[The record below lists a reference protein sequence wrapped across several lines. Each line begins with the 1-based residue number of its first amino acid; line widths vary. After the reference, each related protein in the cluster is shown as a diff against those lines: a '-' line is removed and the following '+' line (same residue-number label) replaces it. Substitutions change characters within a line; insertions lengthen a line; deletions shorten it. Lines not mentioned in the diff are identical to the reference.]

1 MGGLSNST
9 SSRGFTAATA
19 PGDTAQNIGIT
30 DILCEGPI
38 AGLSNGAGSVFLN
51 NNSVKD
57 VSLRSFVPSA
67 ATTLT
72 ITNNTDASF
81 NSSTVLPPY
90 ITDLNVTRNLFLDFF
105 SEQVTTTASVD
116 VNTQQVRITLD
127 ANSGTPFTSSHTTE
141 GFPERSARLIKAGR
155 VDVRGQTVLVD
166 SDTLTFIPDD
176 STSSINLYPNAAD
189 YTVKITYAVPASIYN
204 VTPGSSFQLNV
215 SIPNG
220 TYSVPFISSVYTPN
234 QHLGASNL
242 FFNKFDKLG
251 VAVRTGEVNQAP
263 LNELLSAQGGSSSI
277 LGSTSGINLTEL
289 KQLSSARASTLGIS
303 LFDSSSLSY
312 PEGQSTDRNAKETIL
327 DSSDFGLDTAAKI
340 READEVYFSI
350 AYPALQSLN
359 LNKGNSEKAYVF
371 YLMQIDTKQNG
382 AFNNSFKNIYA
393 DDGTYVEHSGDTNAP
408 ISWEHR
414 VNLDHYRPFEDFK
427 IRIIRVSRHI
437 GLSVTINGTNNNR
450 PDRDKWQLAAKAS
463 ITTLGAVI
471 KDKFSFPYTSLCQI
485 AFSSKL
491 FNNSPERSYLLK
503 GLKVKVPS
511 TYTPREYSTTG
522 KAVYEEF
529 WDGTYKA
536 ELQYTDN
543 PAWIFL
549 DLVTNNRYGAGKWIA
564 GDEIDKYAL
573 YRISRYCDE
582 LVEDGKIHN
591 AADIVIGDYY
601 KIKTVG
607 TTTFTNHGASA
618 NTVDTEFRATS
629 AGTGTG
635 TVYGLEPRYRAN
647 IFLTKATDVYK
658 VLKDMASMFTGMIY
672 WMDSK
677 LTVVQDTPQDP
688 VYSFTK
694 GNVIDG
700 AFSYQSS
707 TSRAKSNQVVV
718 TWNDPTI
725 NFEPVPLIVEDRESI
740 ARTGRII
747 SQNAVAFGCTSEGQA
762 TRLGKWKLY
771 TAQNQ
776 TEVVS
781 FSTSLAAAFLKP
793 GDVIN
798 IQDADRTGISYSG
811 RVSSA
816 TSTTLTMDRS
826 ITFNSGTSYELS
838 TLVTESAAFYTGDSA
853 VTVNGVT
860 YNTGDRIPQAF
871 VHSSGSYSLTNL
883 DTEKR
888 ASNAF
893 VDNTGAELLLIA
905 WKEYSFVQTNTIT
918 NPGAAATTVTLAS
931 SGTFGT
937 TPAANSIWALREL
950 DSEGLDVQGSKKL
963 YKILSIS
970 QTDKNIYNISAVEH
984 SNEKYEEIEKRYK
997 VGVTPPTIINEIEP
1011 ETVPPVQELKTV
1023 IQETSDGRFFVTVS
1037 WTSPEFDST
1046 AAFEITHN
1054 AEDETKP
1061 SPFRLSSSSATFN
1074 NLSTGLYEFKVRV
1087 VSAKG
1092 NFSQYKTT
1100 TVSLSSLDNRD
1111 TTVPRIFGG
1120 MPMGIKSNT
1129 NSFVTSDGNTFQ
1141 FENPNP
1147 VVASIADPFTTVT
1160 VTTQSVDISNAPPG
1174 DERDTFI
1181 IFDSSAATIAFYEW
1195 NNRILNG
1202 VGFWRPIGDGSG
1214 GQTEFISI
1222 GSVSIQ
1228 EKDDIITGSGF
1239 NSSVL
1244 VGDILAFKSTVPTNS
1259 SRASNVA
1266 KVIEII
1272 SDTKLRIDKTFQ
1284 EDTSSVTAWRN
1295 AFRPDIN
1302 ADAAVARIEGDS

>member
-1 MGGLSNST
+1 MGGLSNSVGN
-9 SSRGFTAATA
+9 RAFTAATA

-51 NNSVKD
+51 NNSAKD
-57 VSLRSFVPSA
+57 LSLRSFVPSA
-67 ATTLT
+67 GTTLT
-72 ITNNTDASF
+72 VSNNTASF
-81 NSSTVLPPY
+81 NSSAILPSYLTSQNAP
-90 ITDLNVTRNLFLDFF
+90 RNLFIEFF
-105 SEQVTTTASVD
+105 SQQVTTTAAVD
-116 VNTQQVRITLD
+116 ADTQQVRITLD
-127 ANSGTPFTSSHTTE
+127 ASSGTPFTSSHTTE
-141 GFPERSARLIKAGR
+141 GFPERSARLVKTGL
-155 VDVRGQTVLVD
+155 VDVKGQVVFVD
-166 SDTLTFIPDD
+166 SDTLTFTPTD
-176 STSSINLYPNAAD
+176 STSSISLYPNGTD
-189 YTVKITYAVPASIYN
+189 YFVKIIYTIPASIYN
-204 VTPGSSFQLNV
+204 VTAGSPFNLLV
-215 SIPNG
+215 GIPNG
-220 TYSVPFISSVYTPN
+220 AYPIHFISSVYSPN
-234 QHLGASNL
+234 QYLGASDL

-251 VAVRTGEVNQAP
+251 VAIRTGELNQAP
-263 LNELLSAQGGSSSI
+263 LNELLSAQGGSSAVIGSI
-277 LGSTSGINLTEL
+277 SGINLPNL
-289 KQLSSARASTLGIS
+289 KQLSTTRASALSVS
-303 LFDSSSLSY
+303 LLDSSSLSY
-312 PEGQSTDRNAKETIL
+312 PEGQSTDTNANETIV
-327 DSSDFGLDTAAKI
+327 DSADFGLDTAAKI
-340 READEVYFSI
+340 READEVYFNI
-350 AYPALQSLN
+350 AYPALQTLN
-359 LNKGNSEKAYVF
+359 LEKGKSETAYAF

-382 AFNNSFKNIYA
+382 AWNNSFRDLYA
-393 DDGTYVEHSGDTNAP
+393 DDGQYVEHSGDTNAP

-427 IRIIRVSRHI
+427 IRIIRLSRHI
-437 GLSVTINGTNNNR
+437 GLSVTHEGNNNGR
-450 PDRDKWQLAAKAS
+450 PDRKKWQLAAKAA

-471 KDKFSFPYTSLCQI
+471 KDKFSFPYTALCQI

-491 FNNSPERSYLLK
+491 FNNSPQRSYLLK
-503 GLKVKVPS
+503 GLKVKIPS
-511 TYTPREYSTTG
+511 TYTPREYSSTG
-522 KAVYEEF
+522 KATYEQF
-529 WDGTYKA
+529 WDGTYK
-536 ELQYTDN
+536 ENLHYTDN

-564 GDEIDKYAL
+564 GDEVDKYAL

-591 AADIVIGDYY
+591 ATDIVPGDYY

-607 TTTFTNHGASA
+607 NTTFTNHGSSA
-618 NTVDTEFRATS
+618 NTVNTEFRATS
-629 AGTGTG
+629 VGTGTG

-658 VLKDMASMFTGMIY
+658 VLKDMASMFAGIIY

-700 AFSYQSS
+700 AFTYQTSS
-707 TSRAKSNQVVV
+707 SRTKSNQVIV
-718 TWNDPTI
+718 TWNEPTI

-747 SQNAVAFGCTSEGQA
+747 TQNAHAFGCTSEGQA

-793 GDVIN
+793 GDVVN
-798 IQDADRTGISYSG
+798 VQDADRTGISYSG

-826 ITFNSGTSYELS
+826 VTFNSGTTYELS
-838 TLVTESAAFYTGDSA
+838 TLVTDPAAFYTGDSA
-853 VTVNGVT
+853 VVVNGIT

-883 DTEKR
+883 DTVKR

-893 VDNTGAELLLIA
+893 TDSTGTQLLSIA
-905 WKEYSFVQTNTIT
+905 WKEHSFVETNTVT
-918 NPGAAATTVTLAS
+918 NPGAAATSVTIAS

-950 DSEGLDVQGSKKL
+950 DSESQEVKGSKKL

-970 QTDKNIYNISAVEH
+970 QTDKNLYSISAVEH

-997 VGVTPPTIINEIEP
+997 VGITPTTIIDETEP
-1011 ETVPPVQELKTV
+1011 ETISPVQELKTLV
-1023 IQETSDGRFFVTVS
+1023 QETADGSFFVTVS
-1037 WTSPEFDST
+1037 WTPPEFDSI
-1046 AAFEITHN
+1046 AAYEVTHN
-1054 AEDETKP
+1054 VEDENKS
-1061 SPFRLSSSSATFN
+1061 SPFRTSSSSVTFN
-1074 NLSTGLYEFKVRV
+1074 NLSTGVYEFKVRV

-1092 NFSQYKTT
+1092 NFSEHKVTD
-1100 TVSLSSLDNRD
+1100 VSLSSLDDRD
-1111 TTVPRIFGG
+1111 ETVPRIFGG

-1129 NSFVTSDGNTFQ
+1129 NTLITSDGNTFQ
-1141 FENPNP
+1141 FENASPI
-1147 VVASIADPFTTVT
+1147 VASIAAPFTNVT
-1160 VTTQSVDISNAPPG
+1160 VTTQSVSIANTPSGSDNENYIL
-1174 DERDTFI
+1174 
-1181 IFDSSAATIAFYEW
+1181 FDSSAATIAFYEW
-1195 NNRILNG
+1195 NTNILAGN
-1202 VGFWRPIGDGSG
+1202 GFWRPIGDGSG
-1214 GQTEFISI
+1214 GQTEFISV
-1222 GSVSIQ
+1222 GSVAIQ
-1228 EKDDIITGSGF
+1228 QLDDIIVGSGF
-1239 NSSVL
+1239 SSSVV
-1244 VGDILAFKSTVPTNS
+1244 VGDILAFKSTVPS
-1259 SRASNVA
+1259 SSSTATDVA

-1272 SDTKLRIDKTFQ
+1272 SNTKIRIDKTFQ
-1284 EDTSSVTAWRN
+1284 ENTSSVTAWRT

-1302 ADAAVARIEGDS
+1302 ADAAVARIYGD